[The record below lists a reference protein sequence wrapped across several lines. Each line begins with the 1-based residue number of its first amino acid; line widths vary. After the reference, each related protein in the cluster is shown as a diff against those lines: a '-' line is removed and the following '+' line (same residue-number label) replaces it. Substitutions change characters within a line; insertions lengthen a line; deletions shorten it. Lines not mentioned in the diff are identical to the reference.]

1 MELFKEVLI
10 QNSLITAFVFVG
22 LIVYMAYLISEKL
35 TRGKFHGS
43 ALAIILEI
51 HGEKLRGDNG
61 EIDQEEMLIVKR
73 ALANSA
79 MNSDSSHDLK
89 NGYGELN
96 VVRWSENV
104 ALELDQ

>member
-1 MELFKEVLI
+1 
-10 QNSLITAFVFVG
+10 
-22 LIVYMAYLISEKL
+22 
-35 TRGKFHGS
+35 
-43 ALAIILEI
+43 
-51 HGEKLRGDNG
+51 
-61 EIDQEEMLIVKR
+61 MLIVKR

-104 ALELDQ
+104 AFELDE